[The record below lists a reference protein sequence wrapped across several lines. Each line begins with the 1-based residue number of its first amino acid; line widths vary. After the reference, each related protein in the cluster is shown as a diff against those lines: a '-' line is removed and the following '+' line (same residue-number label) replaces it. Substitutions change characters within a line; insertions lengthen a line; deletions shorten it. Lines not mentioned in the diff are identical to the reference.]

1 MVKVRAKEKFEHT
14 LDATTGAFRHRGE
27 EWMVTE
33 DRAKLLFDNGYVE
46 IVEEKEIVPE
56 EPKDYIEE
64 LEKPKKRGR
73 KKKS

>member
-27 EWMVTE
+27 EWFVTE

-46 IVEEKEIVPE
+46 IVEEEIVPE